1 MIKSADNYPISQL
14 FDIEAG
20 VVYVVPRYQREY
32 TWGKSQWESLF
43 DDVLDN
49 DPGYFLGSII
59 CINQSTDALSVQK
72 LELVDG
78 QQRLMTLSL
87 LFASV
92 YHALKSHE
100 TDLDD
105 ERRVELI
112 NLKRKL
118 VLKKGDDQIRLIPQI
133 QNNNNPDYRAVLA
146 EIGVIGEC
154 DVPAYAGNR
163 KIFRAYRY
171 FQDRINGM
179 DKDRNSRLETIMEF
193 LDKVSHV
200 CLVKIEV
207 ASHADAYTLFESLNN
222 RGMPLTAIDLIKNR
236 LLARLESIEP
246 GKVDHYFGRWN
257 RLLGYLGDD
266 YATQERFFRQYY
278 NAFKD
283 SLNEPF
289 RKDDDKKKD
298 PLGPVATRS
307 NLIQIY
313 EKLIHHNAKD
323 CLQKIGAAGRLYS
336 LIISHNQDDAL
347 NGLEKPLK
355 GLERIQGAPSYL
367 LMLYLLVRKDELE
380 LTNVHL
386 TSIVELLVRFFVRRN
401 LTDTPPTR
409 DLTRLFMTVID
420 KISGLHADAILQ
432 SIEQQLEAVSATDEA
447 FKRKLEGL
455 IYEENSGVTR
465 FILCALAEQSM
476 TKETWIDLWRSENKQ
491 FVWTIEHI
499 FPQGENIPQSWI
511 TMIADGDEEK
521 AKEIQQTH
529 VHKLGNLTI
538 SGFNSALGNKS
549 FEEKRDRVDRQGR
562 AVGYK
567 NGLKLNEDLASTD
580 SWSVDQIDLRTDK
593 LVQQVTQL
601 FKLQR
606 SES

>member
-1 MIKSADNYPISQL
+1 MIKSVNNYPVSQL

-20 VVYVVPRYQREY
+20 VVYAIPRYQREY
-32 TWGKSQWESLF
+32 TWGKNQWENLF
-43 DDVLDN
+43 DDVLEN

-78 QQRLMTLSL
+78 QQRLTTLSL

-105 ERRVELI
+105 EQRVELI

-133 QNNNNPDYRAVLA
+133 QNNNNSDYRAVLA
-146 EIGVIGEC
+146 EIGVISEC
-154 DVPAYAGNR
+154 DVPAFAGNR

-171 FQDRINGM
+171 FQDRIDEMANG
-179 DKDRNSRLETIMEF
+179 RSNRLGTIMEF
-193 LDKVSHV
+193 LDKVSHA

-222 RGMPLTAIDLIKNR
+222 RGMPLTAIDLIKNK

-246 GKVDHYFGRWN
+246 GKVDHYFGHWN

-266 YATQERFFRQYY
+266 YAIQERFFRQYY

-283 SLNEPF
+283 QI
-289 RKDDDKKKD
+289 KAVHQV
-298 PLGPVATRS
+298 PVATRS

-313 EKLIHHNAKD
+313 EKLINHDAKD
-323 CLQKIGAAGRLYS
+323 CLQKISAAGRLYS
-336 LIISHNQDDAL
+336 LILSRNQDDAL
-347 NGLEKPLK
+347 NGLEKPIK
-355 GLERIQGAPSYL
+355 DLERIQGAPSYL

-380 LTNVHL
+380 LTNAHL

-420 KISGLHADAILQ
+420 KISGLRADAIPQ
-432 SIEQQLEAVSATDEA
+432 SIEQQLVAVSATDEA
-447 FKRKLEGL
+447 FQRKLDGP

-465 FILCALAEQSM
+465 FILCALAEQAM
-476 TKETWIDLWRSENKQ
+476 TKESWVDLWRFENKQ

-511 TMIADGDEEK
+511 TMIADGDEIK

-549 FEEKRDRVDRQGR
+549 FEDKRDRVDRQGR

-567 NGLKLNEDLASTD
+567 NGLKLNEDLATAAG
-580 SWSVDQIDLRTDK
+580 WSVDQIDSRTDK

-606 SES
+606 GEA